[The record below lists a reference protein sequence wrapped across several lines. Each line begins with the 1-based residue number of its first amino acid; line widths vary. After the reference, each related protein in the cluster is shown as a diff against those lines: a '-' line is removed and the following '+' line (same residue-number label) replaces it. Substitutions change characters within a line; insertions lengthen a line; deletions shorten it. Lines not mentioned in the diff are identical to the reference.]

1 MTTTGVI
8 NMQRVVPFAALD
20 SEIRAYREADGRA
33 IVVVRERDCIRN
45 IDRVLETDALPISGE
60 VNKSAATDS
69 VVLGHALAAT
79 AARRAVPAI

>member
-1 MTTTGVI
+1 
-8 NMQRVVPFAALD
+8 MQRVAAFAAA
-20 SEIRAYREADGRA
+20 EIQAVGAREADGRA
-33 IVVVRERDCIRN
+33 VVVVRERDCIRN

-79 AARRAVPAI
+79 AARRAVPAIR